1 MDNCNRQYASCSLAL
16 NAATARVETE
26 YVIYAHQ
33 DVELPGEDT
42 LARFAGYLAQT
53 GEADLLGVAG
63 IVPGTIPGRKKRFG
77 EAEGIV
83 LSGVQHGAGELAA
96 AGEQAFSGMR
106 ACDSLDECF
115 FGGHTA
121 HFKKNP
127 FDEKLCDNW
136 HLYGVERCLHTRWHG
151 GNVYV
156 CDVALIHHS
165 TGHIN
170 HAYNENFRRLAKRY
184 AGMQCIRTVCGSSKT
199 GFWHRNVFYWKRE
212 FLIRLGRLG

>member
-1 MDNCNRQYASCSLAL
+1 MKNKITIVCCYNDRKQYGRLQASLAKQNTGYELIGMDNCSRQYASCSLAL

-53 GEADLLGVAG
+53 GEEDLLGVAG

-96 AGEQAFSGMR
+96 AGEQAFSGGTRHISKRIRSMKS
-106 ACDSLDECF
+106 CVITGIC
-115 FGGHTA
+115 TA
-121 HFKKNP
+121 
-127 FDEKLCDNW
+127 W
-136 HLYGVERCLHTRWHG
+136 SA
-151 GNVYV
+151 V
-156 CDVALIHHS
+156 CIPDG
-165 TGHIN
+165 T
-170 HAYNENFRRLAKRY
+170 
-184 AGMQCIRTVCGSSKT
+184 AGTSMSVTWR
-199 GFWHRNVFYWKRE
+199 
-212 FLIRLGRLG
+212 

>member
-1 MDNCNRQYASCSLAL
+1 MKNKITIVCCYNDRKQYGRLQASLAKQNTGYELIGMDNCNRQYASCSLAL

-53 GEADLLGVAG
+53 GEEDLLGVAG

-96 AGEQAFSGMR
+96 AGEQADGEDR
-106 ACDSLDECF
+106 RQKECNQLF
-115 FGGHTA
+115 
-121 HFKKNP
+121 
-127 FDEKLCDNW
+127 
-136 HLYGVERCLHTRWHG
+136 HLFVSFLVHLFLL
-151 GNVYV
+151 N
-156 CDVALIHHS
+156 
-165 TGHIN
+165 
-170 HAYNENFRRLAKRY
+170 
-184 AGMQCIRTVCGSSKT
+184 TVHCP
-199 GFWHRNVFYWKRE
+199 V
-212 FLIRLGRLG
+212 I

>member
-1 MDNCNRQYASCSLAL
+1 MKNKITIVCCYNDRKQYERLQASLAKQNTGYELIGMDNCHGQYASCSLAL

-33 DVELPGEDT
+33 DVELPKEDT

-63 IVPGTIPGRKKRFG
+63 IVPGAIPGRKKYFG

-83 LSGVQHGAGELAA
+83 LSGVQHGEGELAA

-115 FGGHTA
+115 SAGTRHISKRIRSMKSCVITGICTA
-121 HFKKNP
+121 
-127 FDEKLCDNW
+127 W
-136 HLYGVERCLHTRWHG
+136 SA
-151 GNVYV
+151 V
-156 CDVALIHHS
+156 CIPDG
-165 TGHIN
+165 T
-170 HAYNENFRRLAKRY
+170 
-184 AGMQCIRTVCGSSKT
+184 AGMSMSVTWR
-199 GFWHRNVFYWKRE
+199 
-212 FLIRLGRLG
+212 